1 MFGYNNYHREENNQ
15 VESAPHLQAENYL
28 TRQQSTLGQWLRK
41 TSKSTNNLRIGLW
54 GTTGVGKTTYL
65 TMLFSQLEDS
75 EQWDIVLDKKSRQFI
90 ERNLYYLE
98 EENLFPPPTSQFRD
112 LDILSYTL
120 IPQNHPT
127 IKSRIMLDFID
138 APGEFYENIMS
149 HDAQVIDT
157 QNEDESMDIVD
168 YLVSCDAIIFLLD
181 PQRTQQGGQG
191 YSTIIRNLFFELK
204 ERSKHPEVKFNRLPQ
219 YMAFCISKIDRE
231 EFWNQGENSGLSSR
245 ELTEKIIGKTT
256 LHKLENN
263 YCMKGRYNF
272 FSLSSIGRYRDEY
285 GYLKE
290 AIIYPEE
297 HPKETGNLSH
307 NPTINTLISG
317 FAKTKNTSQTP
328 QVIINKQPKI
338 KEGIILHP
346 IGILEPINWIIQQIQ
361 GGQNS

>member
-1 MFGYNNYHREENNQ
+1 MFGSNNYHQEINNQ
-15 VESAPHLQAENYL
+15 LPSVPHLQAENYL
-28 TRQQSTLGQWLRK
+28 SQQQSSLGQWLRK

-54 GTTGVGKTTYL
+54 GTSAVGKTTYL

-75 EQWDIVLDKKSRQFI
+75 DQWDIVVDKKSRQFI

-98 EENLFPPPTSQFRD
+98 EEHIFPPPTSQFRD
-112 LDILSYTL
+112 LDILHYTL
-120 IPQNHPT
+120 IPHNHPT

-138 APGEFYENIMS
+138 APGEFYENIIS
-149 HDAQVIDT
+149 NEVQVIDG
-157 QNEDESMDIVD
+157 QNDQSMDIVD

-181 PQRTQQGGQG
+181 PQRTQKDGQG

-231 EFWNQGENSGLSSR
+231 EFWNQGENSGLTSR

-297 HPKETGNLSH
+297 TIQTTISFSENQNINHHRNL
-307 NPTINTLISG
+307 T
-317 FAKTKNTSQTP
+317 QTP
-328 QVIINKQPKI
+328 QVILNKQPKI
-338 KEGIILHP
+338 KDNIILQP
-346 IGILEPINWIIQQIQ
+346 IGILEPINWILQQIQ
-361 GGQNS
+361 GSRNS

>member
-1 MFGYNNYHREENNQ
+1 MFGYNNYNRETTNQ
-15 VESAPHLQAENYL
+15 LQSAQNIQTENYVSH
-28 TRQQSTLGQWLRK
+28 QQSSLGQWLRK
-41 TSKSTNNLRIGLW
+41 TSKSSNNLRIGLW
-54 GTTGVGKTTYL
+54 GTTAVGKTTYL

-75 EQWDIVLDKKSRQFI
+75 QQWDIVVDKKTRQFI

-98 EENLFPPPTSQFRD
+98 EEHLFPPPTSQFKD

-149 HDAQVIDT
+149 NDAQVIDAHSDT
-157 QNEDESMDIVD
+157 ETMDIVD
-168 YLVSCDAIIFLLD
+168 YLVSCDGIIFLFD
-181 PQRTQQGGQG
+181 PQRTNQGVQG

-219 YMAFCISKIDRE
+219 YMAFCITKIDRE
-231 EFWNQGENSGLSSR
+231 EFWNQGENSGLTSR

-297 HPKETGNLSH
+297 TPAENSSFPLTETVTTPISRFITGK
-307 NPTINTLISG
+307 NPV
-317 FAKTKNTSQTP
+317 QTP
-328 QVIINKQPKI
+328 QLIISKQPKI
-338 KEGIILHP
+338 KEDIILQP
-346 IGILEPINWIIQQIQ
+346 IGVLEPINWIIQQIQ
-361 GGQNS
+361 NPQN